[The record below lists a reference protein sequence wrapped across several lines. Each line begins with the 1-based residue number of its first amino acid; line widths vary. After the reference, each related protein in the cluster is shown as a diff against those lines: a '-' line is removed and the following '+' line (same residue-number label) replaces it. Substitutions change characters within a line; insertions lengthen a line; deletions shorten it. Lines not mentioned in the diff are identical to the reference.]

1 MATYGIIS
9 DTHIDINSKSED
21 LITQLQ
27 EVFDGVEKIY
37 HAGDI
42 IDKEFLDSLKKIAPV
57 KVVKGEDDKI
67 EGLSTFLKFEVRRY
81 KIGMIHKIP
90 KDQSDLED
98 FCRKNDLIDGILI
111 YGHTHQPLIQ
121 GTSFNTLLLNPGSP
135 TQPKAPEK
143 IKGFNEPKARPSC
156 ILLTIKNGIITT
168 ILVNL
173 NKAL

>member
-1 MATYGIIS
+1 MVKYGIIS
-9 DTHIDINSKSED
+9 DTHIDFDSNSKD
-21 LITQLQ
+21 LITQLK
-27 EVFDGVEKIY
+27 EAFDGVETIF

-42 IDKEFLDSLKKIAPV
+42 IDKEFLDCLKKIAPV

-67 EGLSTFLKFEVRRY
+67 EGLSTFLKFEVRGY

-90 KDQSDLED
+90 KDQTDLEG
-98 FCRKNDLIDGILI
+98 FCRKYDLIDGILI

-143 IKGFNEPKARPSC
+143 IKGFKEPKARPTC
-156 ILLTIKNGIITT
+156 ILLTIENEIITS

-173 NKAL
+173 NKL